1 MDSEVAG
8 FLTFCRVERRLAE
21 LTCTDYER
29 DVQACLRFLSER
41 TNCAAPSRGC
51 TGSGESVRTPARF
64 PVVAKRKRKPPRVV
78 PTTAP
83 VVGPPIDLDSAA
95 SVLASIAR
103 STEFYTDDP
112 PLFEAQQLMYDAF
125 EAEGRRRV
133 ELARRAL
140 SLSPDCADAYLLLAE
155 DATADAE
162 EARALLEQGV
172 AAGERALG
180 PRIFA
185 EGAGY
190 FWGLVETRPYMRARA
205 ALAALL
211 WKLGRREEAL
221 EHAREL
227 LRLNPN
233 DNQGIRYQQAK
244 WLL

>member
-1 MDSEVAG
+1 MSSIRDS
-8 FLTFCRVERRLAE
+8 R
-21 LTCTDYER
+21 
-29 DVQACLRFLSER
+29 S
-41 TNCAAPSRGC
+41 PS
-51 TGSGESVRTPARF
+51 
-64 PVVAKRKRKPPRVV
+64 
-78 PTTAP
+78 
-83 VVGPPIDLDSAA
+83 
-95 SVLASIAR
+95 
-103 STEFYTDDP
+103 
-112 PLFEAQQLMYDAF
+112 
-125 EAEGRRRV
+125 
-133 ELARRAL
+133 
-140 SLSPDCADAYLLLAE
+140 
-155 DATADAE
+155 
-162 EARALLEQGV
+162 V